1 MLTQENTPALPNFHI
16 QPHPQNTLRDTRR
29 ECRLMCETNTLADK
43 KSTCVDENMVRIHF
57 YTQSETF
64 SPTQLYANTHTHT
77 HTHIVFSTFT
87 TIRLREKKCQI
98 NKWLQQKRKSQDVTA
113 MSGEKAC
120 KPYLFRFFPN
130 LKKMGWC
137 DETNSLKS
145 LHQTQT
151 LQSSHWT
158 GFSVWIALA
167 ERMANR
173 RLEGTRSHQLL
184 GVKPSESLMRWSLH
198 WTCLDLSHQST

>member
-16 QPHPQNTLRDTRR
+16 QLRPQNTLRDTHR
-29 ECRLMCETNTLADK
+29 ECRLMCETNTPTK
-43 KSTCVDENMVRIHF
+43 KHLRGWKMVRIDF

-77 HTHIVFSTFT
+77 HTHTHCVFYLYNNMTE
-87 TIRLREKKCQI
+87 RKKCQI

-137 DETNSLKS
+137 DETNSLRS

-198 WTCLDLSHQST
+198 LTCLDLSHQST

>member
-43 KSTCVDENMVRIHF
+43 KALVWMKIW
-57 YTQSETF
+57 
-64 SPTQLYANTHTHT
+64 YAFIFTHGLKRSLQHNYMQTHTHT
-77 HTHIVFSTFT
+77 HTHCVFYLYNNMTE
-87 TIRLREKKCQI
+87 RKKCQI
-98 NKWLQQKRKSQDVTA
+98 NKRLQQKRKSQDVTA

-120 KPYLFRFFPN
+120 KPYLFRLFPN

-167 ERMANR
+167 ERMANW